1 MSFQD
6 LLNKEINANE
16 SQRQESY
23 QPPHERLVI
32 GKGKQDGVDVGNG
45 YKVLVRILPTIQ
57 PNGHFGQ
64 VYRKAIISYYDTQ
77 NNSVRY
83 QDIKAPVDQETYATQ
98 KLDQWLNEERHL
110 GKYTPNLRLMFVMNV
125 VQLVRK
131 QDGTFE
137 YLIDQKT
144 GTIKVQ
150 AFEITQS
157 AYLTLMQALKDPDNV
172 PTGCQSE
179 YSFISEEAGAPVEFV
194 KPKQGS
200 GKMNWDV
207 IPKVNLAGNLPPLPQ
222 GWQNE
227 CSDLV
232 RLAEPTPDS
241 IIKNFV
247 EPNVE
252 QTQGVN
258 QAPTQQQIDQQVPW
272 GQPQQQQAPTQQQ
285 NYNQYQQPQQNFN
298 NQYQQQP
305 QQQQNDYQN
314 TQYQQ
319 QQQAPQVDWDRKA
332 QEQLNQQPQQTQ
344 QYQQSYG
351 NQQQQQPQEQQ
362 GQNEFSNYNL
372 TQDYNQTVGNQQPQ
386 QNGSQQQAQSN
397 VPPQQ
402 NFNQQP
408 QQSQQNQQQQ
418 NQQQQ
423 NVQDV
428 PEPPQGQQLPSD
440 VDNLL
445 NKVLGDNQ

>member
-1 MSFQD
+1 
-6 LLNKEINANE
+6 
-16 SQRQESY
+16 
-23 QPPHERLVI
+23 
-32 GKGKQDGVDVGNG
+32 
-45 YKVLVRILPTIQ
+45 
-57 PNGHFGQ
+57 
-64 VYRKAIISYYDTQ
+64 
-77 NNSVRY
+77 
-83 QDIKAPVDQETYATQ
+83 
-98 KLDQWLNEERHL
+98 
-110 GKYTPNLRLMFVMNV
+110 MFVMNV

-232 RLAEPTPDS
+232 KLAEPTPDS
-241 IIKNFV
+241 IIKTFV

-258 QAPTQQQIDQQVPW
+258 QEPTQQQIDQQVPW
-272 GQPQQQQAPTQQQ
+272 AQPQQQNQQQQAPTQQQ
-285 NYNQYQQPQQNFN
+285 NFN
-298 NQYQQQP
+298 NQYQP
-305 QQQQNDYQN
+305 QQQQNNYQN
-314 TQYQQ
+314 TQY

-332 QEQLNQQPQQTQ
+332 QEQLNQQPQQQ

-351 NQQQQQPQEQQ
+351 NQQSQPQEQQ

-408 QQSQQNQQQQ
+408 QTQQQPQPQQNQQQGT
-418 NQQQQ
+418 
-423 NVQDV
+423 QDV
-428 PEPPQGQQLPSD
+428 PEPPQGQQLPND

-445 NKVLGDNQ
+445 NEVLGGNQ

>member
-64 VYRKAIISYYDTQ
+64 VYRKAIISYYDSQ

-232 RLAEPTPDS
+232 KLAEPTSDS

-258 QAPTQQQIDQQVPW
+258 QEPTQQQIDQQVPW
-272 GQPQQQQAPTQQQ
+272 AQPQQQNQQQQAPTQQQ
-285 NYNQYQQPQQNFN
+285 NFN
-298 NQYQQQP
+298 NQYQP
-305 QQQQNDYQN
+305 QQQQNNYQN
-314 TQYQQ
+314 TQY

-332 QEQLNQQPQQTQ
+332 QEQLNQQPQQQ

-351 NQQQQQPQEQQ
+351 NQQSQPQEQQ

-402 NFNQQP
+402 NFNQQS
-408 QQSQQNQQQQ
+408 QQSQQSQQQQ
-418 NQQQQ
+418 PQQQST
-423 NVQDV
+423 QDV
-428 PEPPQGQQLPSD
+428 PEPPQGQQLPND

-445 NKVLGDNQ
+445 NKVLGGNQ

>member
-16 SQRQESY
+16 QQRQESY

-64 VYRKAIISYYDTQ
+64 VYRKAIISYYDSQ

-98 KLDQWLNEERHL
+98 KLSQWLSEERHL

-232 RLAEPTPDS
+232 KLAEPTSDS

-258 QAPTQQQIDQQVPW
+258 QSPTQQQIDQQVPW
-272 GQPQQQQAPTQQQ
+272 AQPQQPQQPQQQAPTQQQ
-285 NYNQYQQPQQNFN
+285 NFSNQYQSQQN
-298 NQYQQQP
+298 QQQQQP
-305 QQQQNDYQN
+305 QQQNGYQN
-314 TQYQQ
+314 TQY

-332 QEQLNQQPQQTQ
+332 QEQLNQQPQQ
-344 QYQQSYG
+344 
-351 NQQQQQPQEQQ
+351 QQ

-372 TQDYNQTVGNQQPQ
+372 TQDYNQTVNNQQPQ

-408 QQSQQNQQQQ
+408 QQSQPSQQQQPQQQ
-418 NQQQQ
+418 NQQQGT
-423 NVQDV
+423 QDV
-428 PEPPQGQQLPSD
+428 PEPPQGQQLPND

-445 NKVLGDNQ
+445 NKVLGGNQ

>member
-6 LLNKEINANE
+6 LLNKEINANDN
-16 SQRQESY
+16 QRQESY

-64 VYRKAIISYYDTQ
+64 VYRKAIISYYDSQ
-77 NNSVRY
+77 NDRVRY

-98 KLDQWLNEERHL
+98 KLDQWLHEERHL
-110 GKYTPNLRLMFVMNV
+110 GKYKPNLRLMFVMNV

-232 RLAEPTPDS
+232 KLAEPTPDS

-258 QAPTQQQIDQQVPW
+258 QEPTQQQIDQQVPW
-272 GQPQQQQAPTQQQ
+272 AQSQQPQQQAPTQQQ
-285 NYNQYQQPQQNFN
+285 NFN
-298 NQYQQQP
+298 NQYQPQQNQQP
-305 QQQQNDYQN
+305 QQQQTGHQN
-314 TQYQQ
+314 TQY

-332 QEQLNQQPQQTQ
+332 QEQLNQQPQQPQQQ

-351 NQQQQQPQEQQ
+351 NQQSQPQEQQ

-402 NFNQQP
+402 NFNQQS
-408 QQSQQNQQQQ
+408 QQSQQSQQQQ
-418 NQQQQ
+418 PQQQST
-423 NVQDV
+423 QDV
-428 PEPPQGQQLPSD
+428 PEPPQGQQLPND

-445 NKVLGDNQ
+445 NEVLGGNQ

>member
-232 RLAEPTPDS
+232 KLAEPTPDS

-258 QAPTQQQIDQQVPW
+258 QEPTQQQIDQQVPW
-272 GQPQQQQAPTQQQ
+272 AQSQQPQQQAPTQQQ
-285 NYNQYQQPQQNFN
+285 NFNNQYQPQQN
-298 NQYQQQP
+298 QQQQQP
-305 QQQQNDYQN
+305 QQQTGYQN
-314 TQYQQ
+314 TQY

-332 QEQLNQQPQQTQ
+332 QEQLNQQPQQPQQQ

-351 NQQQQQPQEQQ
+351 NQQSQPQEQQ

-408 QQSQQNQQQQ
+408 QQQQQQQ
-418 NQQQQ
+418 NQQQST
-423 NVQDV
+423 QDV
-428 PEPPQGQQLPSD
+428 PEPPQGQQLPND

-445 NKVLGDNQ
+445 NEVLGGNQ

>member
-16 SQRQESY
+16 QQRQESY

-32 GKGKQDGVDVGNG
+32 GKGKQDGVDIGNG

-64 VYRKAIISYYDTQ
+64 VYRKAIISYYDSQ
-77 NNSVRY
+77 NDRVRY

-98 KLDQWLNEERHL
+98 KLDQWLSEERYL
-110 GKYTPNLRLMFVMNV
+110 GKYTPNLRPMFIMNV

-232 RLAEPTPDS
+232 KLAEPTPDS

-272 GQPQQQQAPTQQQ
+272 AQPQQQNQQQQAP
-285 NYNQYQQPQQNFN
+285 NQQQNFN
-298 NQYQQQP
+298 NQYQP
-305 QQQQNDYQN
+305 QQQQPQPQQNNYQD
-314 TQYQQ
+314 TQY

-332 QEQLNQQPQQTQ
+332 QEQLNQQPQQQ

-351 NQQQQQPQEQQ
+351 NQQPQEQQQ

-372 TQDYNQTVGNQQPQ
+372 TQDYNQTVNNQQPQ

-408 QQSQQNQQQQ
+408 QQSQQSQQPQQQST
-418 NQQQQ
+418 
-423 NVQDV
+423 QDV
-428 PEPPQGQQLPSD
+428 PEPPQGQQLPND

-445 NKVLGDNQ
+445 NEVLGGNQ

>member
-16 SQRQESY
+16 QQRQESY

-64 VYRKAIISYYDTQ
+64 VYRKAIISYYDSQ
-77 NNSVRY
+77 NDRVRY

-98 KLDQWLNEERHL
+98 KLDQWLHEERYL
-110 GKYTPNLRLMFVMNV
+110 GKYTPNLRPMFIMNV

-232 RLAEPTPDS
+232 KLAEPTPDS

-258 QAPTQQQIDQQVPW
+258 QEPTQQQIDQQVPW
-272 GQPQQQQAPTQQQ
+272 AQSQQPQQQAP
-285 NYNQYQQPQQNFN
+285 NQQQNFN
-298 NQYQQQP
+298 NQYQPQQNQQQP
-305 QQQQNDYQN
+305 QQQTGYQN
-314 TQYQQ
+314 TQYQ

-332 QEQLNQQPQQTQ
+332 QEQLNQQ
-344 QYQQSYG
+344 S
-351 NQQQQQPQEQQ
+351 QPQEQQ

-372 TQDYNQTVGNQQPQ
+372 TQDYNQTTSNQQPQTQ

-408 QQSQQNQQQQ
+408 HQSQQSQQPQQQST
-418 NQQQQ
+418 
-423 NVQDV
+423 QDV
-428 PEPPQGQQLPSD
+428 PEPPQGQQLPND

-445 NKVLGDNQ
+445 NEVLGGNQ

>member
-6 LLNKEINANE
+6 LLNKEINANDN
-16 SQRQESY
+16 QRQENY

-64 VYRKAIISYYDTQ
+64 VYRKAIISYYDSQ
-77 NNSVRY
+77 NDRVLY

-98 KLDQWLNEERHL
+98 KLDQWLHEERHL
-110 GKYTPNLRLMFVMNV
+110 GKFTPKLRLMFVMNV

-232 RLAEPTPDS
+232 KLAEPTPDS

-272 GQPQQQQAPTQQQ
+272 AQPQQQNQQQQVPTQ
-285 NYNQYQQPQQNFN
+285 QQNFN
-298 NQYQQQP
+298 NQYQPQQQQP
-305 QQQQNDYQN
+305 QQNNYQD
-314 TQYQQ
+314 TQY

-332 QEQLNQQPQQTQ
+332 QEQLNQQPQQ

-351 NQQQQQPQEQQ
+351 NQQPQEQQQ

-408 QQSQQNQQQQ
+408 QTQQQQQQQQPQQQQ

-423 NVQDV
+423 GTQDV
-428 PEPPQGQQLPSD
+428 PEPPQGQQLPND

-445 NKVLGDNQ
+445 NEVLGGNQ

>member
-6 LLNKEINANE
+6 LLNKEINANDN
-16 SQRQESY
+16 QRQESY

-64 VYRKAIISYYDTQ
+64 VYRKAIISYYDSQ
-77 NNSVRY
+77 NDRVRY

-98 KLDQWLNEERHL
+98 KLDQWLHEERHL
-110 GKYTPNLRLMFVMNV
+110 GKYKPNLRLMFVMNV

-232 RLAEPTPDS
+232 KLAEPTPDS

-258 QAPTQQQIDQQVPW
+258 QEPTQQQIDQQVPW
-272 GQPQQQQAPTQQQ
+272 AQPQQQAPTQQQ
-285 NYNQYQQPQQNFN
+285 NFNNQHQPQQN
-298 NQYQQQP
+298 
-305 QQQQNDYQN
+305 QQQNSYQN
-314 TQYQQ
+314 TKYQ

-332 QEQLNQQPQQTQ
+332 QEQLNQQPPQQQTQ
-344 QYQQSYG
+344 QYQQPYG
-351 NQQQQQPQEQQ
+351 NQQQQQSQPQEQQ

-372 TQDYNQTVGNQQPQ
+372 TQDYNQTVNNQQPQ

-408 QQSQQNQQQQ
+408 QQSQQNQQP
-418 NQQQQ
+418 QQQST
-423 NVQDV
+423 QDV
-428 PEPPQGQQLPSD
+428 PEPPQGQQLPND

-445 NKVLGDNQ
+445 NEVLGGNQ

>member
-6 LLNKEINANE
+6 LLNKEINANDN
-16 SQRQESY
+16 QRQESY

-64 VYRKAIISYYDTQ
+64 VYRKAIISYYDSQ
-77 NNSVRY
+77 NDRVRY

-98 KLDQWLNEERHL
+98 KLDQWLHEERHL
-110 GKYTPNLRLMFVMNV
+110 GKYKPNLRLMFVMNV

-232 RLAEPTPDS
+232 KLAEPTPDS

-258 QAPTQQQIDQQVPW
+258 QEPTQQQIDQQVPW
-272 GQPQQQQAPTQQQ
+272 AQSQQPQQQAPTQQQ
-285 NYNQYQQPQQNFN
+285 NFNNQYQPQQN
-298 NQYQQQP
+298 QQQQQP
-305 QQQQNDYQN
+305 QQQTGYQN
-314 TQYQQ
+314 TQY

-332 QEQLNQQPQQTQ
+332 QEQLNQQPQQPQQQ

-351 NQQQQQPQEQQ
+351 NQQPQPQEQQ

-402 NFNQQP
+402 NFNQQS
-408 QQSQQNQQQQ
+408 QQSQQSQQQQ
-418 NQQQQ
+418 PQQQST
-423 NVQDV
+423 QDV
-428 PEPPQGQQLPSD
+428 PEPPQGQQLPND

-445 NKVLGDNQ
+445 NEVLGGNQ

>member
-6 LLNKEINANE
+6 LLNKEINANDN
-16 SQRQESY
+16 QRQESY

-64 VYRKAIISYYDTQ
+64 VYRKAIISYYDSQ
-77 NNSVRY
+77 NDRVRY

-98 KLDQWLNEERHL
+98 KLDQWLHEERHL
-110 GKYTPNLRLMFVMNV
+110 GKYKPNLRLMFVMNV

-232 RLAEPTPDS
+232 KLAEPTPDS

-258 QAPTQQQIDQQVPW
+258 QEPTQQQIDQQVPW
-272 GQPQQQQAPTQQQ
+272 AQPQQQAPTQQQ
-285 NYNQYQQPQQNFN
+285 NFNNQHQPQQN
-298 NQYQQQP
+298 
-305 QQQQNDYQN
+305 QQQNSYQN
-314 TQYQQ
+314 TKYQ

-332 QEQLNQQPQQTQ
+332 QEQLNQQPPQQQTQ
-344 QYQQSYG
+344 QYQQPYG
-351 NQQQQQPQEQQ
+351 NQQQQQSQPQEQQ

-372 TQDYNQTVGNQQPQ
+372 TQDYNQTVNNQQPQ

-408 QQSQQNQQQQ
+408 QQSQQNQQP
-418 NQQQQ
+418 QQQSTQ
-423 NVQDV
+423 GV
-428 PEPPQGQQLPSD
+428 PEPPQGQQLPND

-445 NKVLGDNQ
+445 NEVLGGNQ

>member
-64 VYRKAIISYYDTQ
+64 VYRKAIISYYDSQ

-98 KLDQWLNEERHL
+98 KLSQWLHEERHL

-232 RLAEPTPDS
+232 KLAEPTPDS

-258 QAPTQQQIDQQVPW
+258 QEPTQQQIDQQVPW
-272 GQPQQQQAPTQQQ
+272 AQPQQPQQQAPTQQQ
-285 NYNQYQQPQQNFN
+285 NFN
-298 NQYQQQP
+298 NQYQPQQSQQQQQP
-305 QQQQNDYQN
+305 QQQTGYQN
-314 TQYQQ
+314 TQY

-332 QEQLNQQPQQTQ
+332 QEQLNQQPQQQPQQQ

-351 NQQQQQPQEQQ
+351 NQQSQPQEQQ

-408 QQSQQNQQQQ
+408 QQSQQSQQQQ
-418 NQQQQ
+418 PQQQST
-423 NVQDV
+423 QDV
-428 PEPPQGQQLPSD
+428 PEPPQGQQLPND

-445 NKVLGDNQ
+445 NEVLGGNQ

>member
-16 SQRQESY
+16 QQRQESY

-64 VYRKAIISYYDTQ
+64 VYRKAIISYYDSQ
-77 NNSVRY
+77 NDRVRY

-98 KLDQWLNEERHL
+98 KLDQWLHEERYL
-110 GKYTPNLRLMFVMNV
+110 GKYTPNLRPMFIMNV

-179 YSFISEEAGAPVEFV
+179 YSFISEEVGAPVEFV

-232 RLAEPTPDS
+232 KLAEPTPDS

-258 QAPTQQQIDQQVPW
+258 QEPTQQQIDQQVPW
-272 GQPQQQQAPTQQQ
+272 AQSQQPQQQAP
-285 NYNQYQQPQQNFN
+285 NQQQNFN
-298 NQYQQQP
+298 NQYQPQQNQQQP
-305 QQQQNDYQN
+305 QQQTGYQN
-314 TQYQQ
+314 TQY

-332 QEQLNQQPQQTQ
+332 QEQLNQQPQQQ

-351 NQQQQQPQEQQ
+351 NQQSQPQEQQ

-372 TQDYNQTVGNQQPQ
+372 TQDYNQTVNNQQPQ

-408 QQSQQNQQQQ
+408 QQSQQSQQPQQQST
-418 NQQQQ
+418 
-423 NVQDV
+423 QDV
-428 PEPPQGQQLPSD
+428 PEPPQGQQLPND

-445 NKVLGDNQ
+445 NEVLGGNQ

>member
-6 LLNKEINANE
+6 LLNKEINANDN
-16 SQRQESY
+16 QRQESY

-64 VYRKAIISYYDTQ
+64 VYRKAIISYYDSQ
-77 NNSVRY
+77 NDRVRY

-98 KLDQWLNEERHL
+98 KLDQWLHEERHL
-110 GKYTPNLRLMFVMNV
+110 GKYKPNLRLMFVMNV

-232 RLAEPTPDS
+232 KLAEPTPDS

-258 QAPTQQQIDQQVPW
+258 QEPTQQQIDQQVPW
-272 GQPQQQQAPTQQQ
+272 AQSQQPQQPQQQAPTQQQ
-285 NYNQYQQPQQNFN
+285 NFNNQYQPQQN
-298 NQYQQQP
+298 QQQP
-305 QQQQNDYQN
+305 QQQTGYQS
-314 TQYQQ
+314 TQY

-332 QEQLNQQPQQTQ
+332 QEQLNQQPQQQ

-351 NQQQQQPQEQQ
+351 NQQSQPQEQQQQ

-408 QQSQQNQQQQ
+408 QTQQQPQQQQ
-418 NQQQQ
+418 NQQQGT
-423 NVQDV
+423 QDV
-428 PEPPQGQQLPSD
+428 PEPPQGQQLPND

-445 NKVLGDNQ
+445 NEVLGGNQ

>member
-16 SQRQESY
+16 QQRQESY

-64 VYRKAIISYYDTQ
+64 VYRKAIISYYDSQ
-77 NNSVRY
+77 NDRVRY

-98 KLDQWLNEERHL
+98 KLDQWLHEERYL
-110 GKYTPNLRLMFVMNV
+110 GKYTPNLRPMFIMNV

-232 RLAEPTPDS
+232 KLAEPTPDS

-258 QAPTQQQIDQQVPW
+258 QEPTQQQIDQQVPW
-272 GQPQQQQAPTQQQ
+272 AQSQQPQQQAP
-285 NYNQYQQPQQNFN
+285 NQQQNFN
-298 NQYQQQP
+298 NQYQP
-305 QQQQNDYQN
+305 QQQQNNYQN
-314 TQYQQ
+314 TQY

-332 QEQLNQQPQQTQ
+332 QEQLKQQQPQPQQQTQ

-372 TQDYNQTVGNQQPQ
+372 TQDYNQTTNNQQPQTQ

-402 NFNQQP
+402 SFNQQP
-408 QQSQQNQQQQ
+408 QSQSQQQ
-418 NQQQQ
+418 NQQQGA
-423 NVQDV
+423 QDV
-428 PEPPQGQQLPSD
+428 PEPPQGQQLPND

-445 NKVLGDNQ
+445 NEVLGGNQ